1 MSGVLST
8 SLATLSGDMMTGQIS
23 PAYASAQLRLMAEM
37 ARLLEQELEAFR
49 VLERDRALARN
60 IEAESMRS
68 LHELARMPDPNFR
81 PIRTGAD
88 IVKLHPKTGGRD
100 DG

>member
-1 MSGVLST
+1 MSAVLST
-8 SLATLSGDMMTGQIS
+8 SLATLSGDMMTGHVS

-37 ARLLEQELEAFR
+37 ALLLEQEVEAFR
-49 VLERDRALARN
+49 VLERNRALARN
-60 IEAESMRS
+60 LEAESMRA
-68 LHELARMPDPNFR
+68 LHELARMPDPNYR

-88 IVKLHPKTGGRD
+88 IVTLHPKTGGRD

>member
-1 MSGVLST
+1 MSGVLS
-8 SLATLSGDMMTGQIS
+8 SGLATLSGDIMAGHIS
-23 PAYASAQLRLMAEM
+23 PAYASAQLSLMAEM
-37 ARLLEQELEAFR
+37 ALLLEQEIEAFR
-49 VLERDRALARN
+49 VLERNRALARN
-60 IEAESMRS
+60 LEAESMRK

-88 IVKLHPKTGGRD
+88 IITLHPKTGGRD